1 MASSLSLSVLAD
13 FGIVSTLILISH
25 LLRNR
30 IKILQN
36 TYVPTA
42 VIAGLLGLCCGP
54 QFLDIVPFSVNE
66 HGIQNI
72 GSYPSFLVVLL
83 FATLFLGK
91 RKKRISIKEAIEHSG
106 DSFFFNLSSILGQY
120 GFSLLFGL
128 VFLYPFFTYLP
139 QGFSL
144 LLPAGFVGGH
154 GTSAAIGSVLETY
167 GFEGA
172 LSIGYAFATVGILVG
187 VLGGMILINLATR
200 LGWTRL
206 VHSVAEMPISM
217 KTGFVPEEEQ
227 VSMGKETVSPIALD
241 PLTWHIAIVFAT
253 ALFAYVLSGYLNK
266 ILGIAVPVF
275 CVALLIGAVLQHV
288 MNIMKIGRYV
298 DRHVVHR
305 IGSMVTDFLV
315 AFGIASISVK
325 VVLDFA
331 VPLIIM
337 FAFGT
342 FFTVSIMWFVGRRIC
357 RNFWFERSILMFGW
371 NTGNVAMSLVL
382 VRVVDP
388 DMATSVLED
397 FGISYFGIAFIEIAI
412 ISIIPHLVMQ
422 GITLLP
428 ALVLIAAFFA
438 CIVLSRYIVGW
449 FTKSPTALRVG
460 EAEIM
465 GTGFS
470 D

>member
-13 FGIVSTLILISH
+13 FGIVSTLILFSH

-30 IKILQN
+30 IRFLQN
-36 TYVPTA
+36 TYVPSA
-42 VIAGLLGLCCGP
+42 IIAGLLGLLFGP
-54 QFLDIVPFSVNE
+54 QFFDLLPFSVDDN
-66 HGIQNI
+66 GMQNI

-91 RKKRISIKEAIEHSG
+91 RKTRLSIKNAIEHSG
-106 DSFFFNLSSILGQY
+106 DTFFFNLSTILGQY
-120 GFSLLFGL
+120 GFALLFGFVL
-128 VFLYPFFTYLP
+128 LHPIFPYLP
-139 QGFSL
+139 EGFSI

-154 GTSAAIGSVLETY
+154 GTAAAIGSVLESY

-172 LSIGYAFATVGILVG
+172 LSIGYAFATIGILVG
-187 VLGGMILINLATR
+187 ILGGMILINLATR

-206 VHSVAEMPISM
+206 VQTVAEMPISM
-217 KTGFVPEEEQ
+217 RTGFVPEEEQ
-227 VSMGKETVSPIALD
+227 QSMGKETVSSIALD
-241 PLTWHIAIVFAT
+241 PLTWHIAIVFST
-253 ALFAYVLSGYLNK
+253 ALFAYKVSSWLEHAIGVS
-266 ILGIAVPVF
+266 VPVF
-275 CVALLIGAVLQHV
+275 CVALLIGAVLQRA
-288 MNIMKIGRYV
+288 MNLMKMGRYI

-325 VVLDFA
+325 VVLNFA
-331 VPLIIM
+331 LPLFVM
-337 FAFGT
+337 FSFGT
-342 FFTVSIMWFVGRRIC
+342 TLTICFMWFVGRRIC

-397 FGISYFGIAFIEIAI
+397 FGISYFGIAFVEIAI
-412 ISIIPHLVMQ
+412 ISIVPHLIMK

-428 ALVLIAAFFA
+428 ALVLIGAFFA
-438 CIVLSRYIVGW
+438 CILLSRALVGW
-449 FTKSPTALRVG
+449 YTRSPTNLRAG